1 MADLSIGKFVGG
13 IVSALV
19 ATILFVTLIPIIA
32 DNQVAETVEN
42 AGAINGL
49 LNVIPILIAVSLIIG
64 VIGMFILKRR

>member
-13 IVSALV
+13 MVSALV
-19 ATILFVTLIPIIA
+19 ATILFVTLVPIIA

-42 AGAINGL
+42 ASAINGL
-49 LNVIPILIAVSLIIG
+49 LNVIPILVAVSLIIG

>member
-13 IVSALV
+13 MVSALV
-19 ATILFVTLIPIIA
+19 ATILFVTLVPIIA

-49 LNVIPILIAVSLIIG
+49 LNVIPILVAVSLIIG

>member
-19 ATILFVTLIPIIA
+19 ATILFVTLVPIIA

-64 VIGMFILKRR
+64 VIGIFILKRN

>member
-13 IVSALV
+13 MVSALV
-19 ATILFVTLIPIIA
+19 ATILFVTLVPIIA

-42 AGAINGL
+42 ASAINGL
-49 LNVIPILIAVSLIIG
+49 LNVIPVLVAVSLIIG